1 MKTLK
6 VKLSIGYPTAVHE
19 DEIEI
24 HEDGYNACETEE
36 EKEEFLAKTAQEWA
50 NDYIEISHELVISPD

>member
-6 VKLSIGYPTAVHE
+6 VKLSIGYPIAVHE

-24 HEDGYNACETEE
+24 HEEGYEACETDEE
-36 EKEEFLAKTAQEWA
+36 REEFLANTAQEWA
-50 NDYIEISHELVISPD
+50 NDYIEVSHELVATPD